1 MSYLFSEFSSPVDN
15 LDTFDSYTNS
25 VDKKKTNKQ
34 TNKPNKINKPLQE
47 EIIMRKRLAASTLIA
62 IMMFTQGAAFAAKD
76 VNFGDVENRQE
87 LESIINKIDKQDL
100 RDLQVKYR
108 TGKLTEDDMRKVLES
123 ANR

>member
-25 VDKKKTNKQ
+25 VDKKK